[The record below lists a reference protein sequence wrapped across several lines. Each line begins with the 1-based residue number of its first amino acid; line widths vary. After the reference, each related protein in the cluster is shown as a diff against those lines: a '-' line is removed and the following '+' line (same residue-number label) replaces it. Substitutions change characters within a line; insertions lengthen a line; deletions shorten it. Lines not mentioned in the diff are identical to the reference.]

1 MEVVFEVFS
10 SRQDVERDGENV
22 TEAQF
27 APWRRLDP
35 CGPPKP
41 PLATASSGDRRSAG
55 QSPAQ
60 PEGKLMAELFS
71 ASTARSSGGRSPLCW
86 KAAMRFPVILAV
98 AAFALAGCNANQAVN
113 PSSQPPS
120 QVFAG
125 HYEDTNPYDPISYA
139 QNNTGRGG
147 GR

>member
-1 MEVVFEVFS
+1 
-10 SRQDVERDGENV
+10 
-22 TEAQF
+22 
-27 APWRRLDP
+27 
-35 CGPPKP
+35 
-41 PLATASSGDRRSAG
+41 
-55 QSPAQ
+55 
-60 PEGKLMAELFS
+60 MAELSS
-71 ASTARSSGGRSPLCW
+71 ASTTRSSGRRSSHRW

-120 QVFAG
+120 QVFGG
-125 HYEDTNPYDPISYA
+125 HYEDTNPYNPISYA

>member
-1 MEVVFEVFS
+1 MANAM
-10 SRQDVERDGENV
+10 GENV

-27 APWRRLDP
+27 AQWRRLDP
-35 CGPPKP
+35 WRTAKAARGEAPAGAADRLREPHGNLMAKLSSASTPRSCG
-41 PLATASSGDRRSAG
+41 G
-55 QSPAQ
+55 QSPL
-60 PEGKLMAELFS
+60 P
-71 ASTARSSGGRSPLCW
+71 W

-125 HYEDTNPYDPISYA
+125 HYEAANPYDPTSYA